1 MCPGGASPS
10 CNHPTETF
18 YSSTKRVISGF
29 YILDVDKMPV
39 TKEEKR
45 KRRI

>member
-1 MCPGGASPS
+1 
-10 CNHPTETF
+10 
-18 YSSTKRVISGF
+18 VISGF

-45 KRRI
+45 KRRIWFYNLFLAI